1 MAHIKRRKHS
11 ASRYPLFKP
20 AAAAT
25 LLAMASHGAMAED
38 AVLPEV
44 NVSSSA
50 YKVDSAASSKYTTPL
65 VDTPKTVTV
74 IPEEIIRETNASS
87 LKEALRITPGITFAM
102 GEGGAPEGDNPII
115 RGFNAQSSTFIDGLR
130 DPSSQ
135 SRNMFAVEQIDV
147 TKGADS
153 AFSGGGAV
161 GGSINI
167 TSKNAKLGNFGEA
180 SFGLGTDSYLRGTVD
195 LNRQLNDTSAVRLNL
210 LKEKGDVP
218 GRNAVDYDHMGANLS
233 AVFGLGTAT
242 RVTAGLY
249 HYETNDMPDYGIPYN
264 NPYAATNPNAVYNG
278 DGGPL
283 NVNRN
288 NFYGLT
294 SRDFR
299 KTNLDS
305 GTLKVEHD
313 LNDKWTVRNATRFTR
328 SLNDYIATNPGDT
341 NGLNLTNGYIG
352 YTGTFAGL
360 SGAAGANYPVAPGTL
375 NRSYKSRHSVT
386 DGIINDTQLSG
397 EFLVGEVKHNMT
409 MGLEFSHTKTDSR
422 GYTLAGTT
430 IAGVQVNGATLANIA
445 NPNPNDAWNGTIT
458 RATQGTI
465 TTTNTSAVYA
475 FDTMTLNKYWLLNLG
490 MRYDTF
496 RTFADTYTT
505 NGAVPTAADVG
516 SNSSF
521 TSYQAGVVFKP
532 KDNGSIYLNYATA
545 ANPSG
550 VTMGD
555 GSDNLS
561 GSGATLSVKDLEPE
575 KVKSLEFGTKWN
587 LLDNKLALS
596 SALFKIQKTNAKVQ
610 IDASTYATV
619 GTQETQ
625 GLDIGFAGNLTDK
638 WQVFGGYTHQKSELV
653 EVGPLATN
661 QATKGKQFPNTPE
674 DSFSLW
680 TSYKIIP
687 KLTIGGGAYYVS
699 KVYGNTANTKWVP
712 SYWRHDAMASYEW
725 DKQLSFRL
733 NIQNLFD
740 KTYYDRAYTTH
751 MVSVAPAR
759 QVTLTANYKF

>member
-1 MAHIKRRKHS
+1 MAHIKRRKH
-11 ASRYPLFKP
+11 AAPRHPLFKP

-25 LLAMASHGAMAED
+25 LLAMAGPAALAQET
-38 AVLPEV
+38 VLPEV
-44 NVSSSA
+44 NVSGSA
-50 YKVDSAASSKYTTPL
+50 YKVDNAASSKYTAPL

-74 IPEEIIRETNASS
+74 IPEELIRETNASS
-87 LKEALRITPGITFAM
+87 LKEALRITPGITFGM

-135 SRNMFAVEQIDV
+135 SRNMFAIEQIDV

-161 GGSINI
+161 GGSINL
-167 TSKNAKLGNFGEA
+167 TTKNAKLGNFGEA

-218 GRNAVDYDHMGANLS
+218 GRNAVDYDHLGANIS

-249 HYETNDMPDYGIPYN
+249 HYETDDMPDYGIPYN
-264 NPYAATNPNAVYNG
+264 NPYAATNANAVYNG

-288 NFYGLT
+288 NFYGLKG
-294 SRDFR
+294 RDFR

-305 GTLKVEHD
+305 GTLKIEHD
-313 LNDKWTVRNATRFTR
+313 LNDKWTFRNSTRFTR
-328 SLNDYIATNPGDT
+328 SLNDYIVSNPGDS
-341 NGLNLTNGYIG
+341 NGLNLTNGYIS
-352 YTGTFAGL
+352 TAGA
-360 SGAAGANYPVAPGTL
+360 SGAAGAGFPIAPGTL
-375 NRSYKSRHSVT
+375 NRNQKNRHSVT
-386 DGIINDTQLSG
+386 DGIINDTQLNG
-397 EFLVGEVKHNMT
+397 EFFVGDVKHNVT
-409 MGLEFSHTKTDSR
+409 TGLEFTHTQTDSR
-422 GYTLAGTT
+422 GYAFSGTT
-430 IAGVQVNGATLANIA
+430 IAGVQVNGATLASIT

-458 RATQGTI
+458 RATSGTK
-465 TTTNTSAVYA
+465 TTTNTSAIYA
-475 FDTMTLNKYWLLNLG
+475 FDTMTLNKHWLLNLG
-490 MRYDTF
+490 LRYDTF
-496 RTFADTYTT
+496 RTTADAYTT
-505 NGAVPTAADVG
+505 DGATPGVDVV
-516 SNSSF
+516 SNSGF
-521 TSYQAGVVFKP
+521 RSYQAGVVFKP
-532 KDNGSIYLNYATA
+532 KDNGSIYLNFASA

-550 VTMGD
+550 MTMGD
-555 GSDNLS
+555 GTENLGNSGANLS
-561 GSGATLSVKDLEPE
+561 IKDLEPE
-575 KVKSLEFGTKWN
+575 KVKSVEFGTKWN
-587 LLDNKLALS
+587 LLNNKLALT

-625 GLDIGFAGNLTDK
+625 GLDLGFAGSLTDK

-712 SYWRHDAMASYEW
+712 SYWRHDAMATYEV
-725 DKQLSFRL
+725 DKQLSLRL

-740 KTYYDRAYTTH
+740 KTYYDRAYATH